1 MNEKK
6 PFKPGER
13 KPSPKPREP
22 KPILEHGDFEKRDN
36 PQNDRYKPSFI
47 RNLEMINDNR
57 KREEIP
63 RNANRNKR

>member
-1 MNEKK
+1 MVYNVENKNKGEVNINERKK

-36 PQNDRYKPSFI
+36 PQSDRYKPSF
-47 RNLEMINDNR
+47 DP
-57 KREEIP
+57 KP
-63 RNANRNKR
+63 GDDK